1 MPKAKDKTRKRRVDT
16 DDDEIPASQQTQGRR
31 KGQKQR
37 QQHADDDENSP
48 SPTQKHQLSGAELDR
63 KVAETTRYLLFAD
76 RKKIPIKRADI
87 TKHVLK
93 EHSKAFSQVM
103 ELSTK
108 QLHKVFGIELVEVE
122 GSGKAKVYMLLDE
135 LDREEMHEMLDWG
148 DESPRMGLLMLVL
161 SVILMSDNIMNEV
174 YSTSQTLN
182 LRWVENNNK
191 TNNNYTSLWHF
202 LKKMGLEPK
211 KEHEVFGDPEKLIAQ
226 EFTRQG
232 YLERRKVT
240 GGEEATFEYSWGSR
254 SNKELTKRKVLE
266 FVSEI
271 YGTDIEVWT
280 SQLKDIEDEE
290 QEGVEVMEIN

>member
-48 SPTQKHQLSGAELDR
+48 SPTQKNQLSGAELDR

-122 GSGKAKVYMLLDE
+122 GSGKAKVYMLLDK

-161 SVILMSDNIMNEV
+161 SVILMSDNIMNEA
-174 YSTSQTLN
+174 
-182 LRWVENNNK
+182 
-191 TNNNYTSLWHF
+191 SLWHF